1 MEIKLT
7 REEILGVF
15 HTSLCN
21 GLSQMHYYGIG
32 LVYEMEDYKSAKD
45 KVMDGCYEDVLMQ
58 ILLDGNSLSFVDE
71 EAGDDDFTKI
81 VLESVLT
88 GVPKVDPDTLF
99 NIINERDDAFDADC
113 VLQCVIFGEV
123 IYG

>member
-7 REEILGVF
+7 REEILSVF

-21 GLSQMHYYGIG
+21 GLQVMPSYEITLDYFGAHYV
-32 LVYEMEDYKSAKD
+32 LAKD
-45 KVMDGCYEDVLMQ
+45 KLKDGCFEDVLMQ
-58 ILLDGNSLSFVDE
+58 VLLDGNPLFFVDE
-71 EAGDDDFTKI
+71 EGGEENEVRIED
-81 VLESVLT
+81 VLT